1 MPSLR
6 EMIKKLLFPYE
17 NILSIA
23 VISDEEQ
30 NCPLLKEVLYSAFVA
45 DNTTLNQIANLSY
58 SKENDIFSFIVNNE
72 TEIKFSLHEKVI
84 DLNSV
89 ETIYQT
95 YDVLIP
101 VLRLNKYAAHEYSLT
116 VHATDTILSS
126 ITSTNKPAVF
136 AYLNTEYIFEEK
148 IESETQW
155 QIMNNELHKRIID
168 NTVESEIKLTE
179 QGNAVIQGLFKVF
192 NYHSK
197 EQRLFGIPQKANF
210 FASENSDSG
219 IVYGKNEFAT
229 NLLMQLLSFDKLN
242 TFYFQIN

>member
-1 MPSLR
+1 
-6 EMIKKLLFPYE
+6 
-17 NILSIA
+17 
-23 VISDEEQ
+23 
-30 NCPLLKEVLYSAFVA
+30 
-45 DNTTLNQIANLSY
+45 
-58 SKENDIFSFIVNNE
+58 
-72 TEIKFSLHEKVI
+72 
-84 DLNSV
+84 
-89 ETIYQT
+89 
-95 YDVLIP
+95 
-101 VLRLNKYAAHEYSLT
+101 
-116 VHATDTILSS
+116 LSS